1 MGNYPHIHVTG
12 AGGQVGRALAQRL
25 SSGRF
30 LNRDQL
36 DIAAGPRPAT
46 IFRGAEIVIH
56 LAAMTNVDL
65 CEKEPQLCM
74 KINGDGTRWVTQAAE
89 AAGARVIYVSS
100 DYVFD
105 GEKTTEYTESDT
117 PNPINAYGRSKLAGE
132 RHVAS
137 HARHLIVRT
146 SWVFG
151 DGHNF
156 VRSIISAASRG
167 EALDVVNDQRGR
179 PTCAQDL
186 AAALLHLAVSTTT
199 GIVHVSGDGPVGT
212 WADVAECALQAAHMK
227 VPVNRIN
234 SAIYARKVRRPI
246 APRPRNSAFSLDKAR
261 SLAVPLSDW
270 RSALSRFVE
279 GR

>member
-1 MGNYPHIHVTG
+1 MGEYPHIHVTG
-12 AGGQVGRALAQRL
+12 AGGQVGRALAQQL
-25 SSGRF
+25 PSARF

-36 DIAAGPRPAT
+36 DVAAGPQPAT
-46 IFRGAEIVIH
+46 VFRGAEIVIH

-74 KINGDGTRWVTQAAE
+74 KINGDGTKWVTQAAE
-89 AAGARVIYVSS
+89 AAGARVIYVST

-167 EALDVVNDQRGR
+167 EELEIVNDQRGR
-179 PTCAQDL
+179 PTSARDL
-186 AAALLHLAVSTTT
+186 AAALLHLAASTTT
-199 GIVHVSGDGPVGT
+199 GIVHVSGDGPVCT
-212 WADVAECALQAAHMK
+212 WADVAECALQAARLK

-234 SAIYARKVRRPI
+234 SATYARKAQRPI
-246 APRPRNSAFSLDKAR
+246 APRPRNSAFSLAKAR

-270 RSALSRFVE
+270 RSALARFVE